1 MFIINLQ
8 IRLWAKASL
17 VPTRFNAGRLSIFPT
32 GPPSQLSLLLTR
44 WFREQIQNARENP
57 IQTKSN
63 VENLLDLDLG
73 GVVATAEDSAVSSP
87 TAPNTT
93 TSNILDDLGSLS
105 LVSSPPQQQRVTSPP
120 IPPQVSSPPPDPSPF
135 ASLSTLSSVH
145 ATQPAAAAPSN
156 MDDLLGIF
164 GGGGGPVNAGANG
177 FGGENVWG
185 DVAGQQHG
193 NAAQSTTGAKS
204 QTNED
209 ILGLF

>member
-1 MFIINLQ
+1 VFIINLQ
-8 IRLWAKASL
+8 IHLWGKASL
-17 VPTRFNAGRLSIFPT
+17 VPTLFNAGRLST
-32 GPPSQLSLLLTR
+32 PPPPFQLFFVANG

-73 GVVATAEDSAVSSP
+73 GLVATAEDSAVSSP
-87 TAPNTT
+87 TVPSTT
-93 TSNILDDLGSLS
+93 TSNILDDLGGLSLS
-105 LVSSPPQQQRVTSPP
+105 SSPLPQPQVTSPP

-135 ASLSTLSSVH
+135 SSLSTLSLAH
-145 ATQPAAAAPSN
+145 APQLAVAAPSS

-164 GGGGGPVNAGANG
+164 GGGGGQVPGGTNG
-177 FGGENVWG
+177 FGGQNMWG
-185 DVAGQQHG
+185 DVRGQQHE
-193 NAAQSTTGAKS
+193 NSAQSLSGAKN